1 MIRLR
6 EIQISVAYY
15 DTKTSQFG
23 INFRPSPYLKSSDCG
38 FLRRNAAVIGFI
50 ATALMRVPSNVTL
63 RWGQWSSLLRG
74 RTMWKMGELP
84 EYWNLLMPEFLESMA
99 AEFVPVRSRRAV
111 VDIPRVV
118 IDLTKD
124 TGVEEGEVM
133 PTIDKEELYVV

>member
-1 MIRLR
+1 
-6 EIQISVAYY
+6 
-15 DTKTSQFG
+15 
-23 INFRPSPYLKSSDCG
+23 
-38 FLRRNAAVIGFI
+38 
-50 ATALMRVPSNVTL
+50 
-63 RWGQWSSLLRG
+63 
-74 RTMWKMGELP
+74 MWKMGELP